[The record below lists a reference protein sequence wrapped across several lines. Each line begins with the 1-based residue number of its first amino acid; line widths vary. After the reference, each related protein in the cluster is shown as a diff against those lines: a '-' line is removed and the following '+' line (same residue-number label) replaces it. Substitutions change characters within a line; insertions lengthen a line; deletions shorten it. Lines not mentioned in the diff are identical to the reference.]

1 MEPAHTILHRITTG
15 RVSVEPS
22 GDGLLVRWD
31 GEVAGDAY
39 FGASLVD
46 SLEVNCHLDLLG
58 NPTLTITCA
67 PSRAFRDGNLRVTRE
82 ITAGGAWNACA
93 TIRTWADRWRT
104 ERAVTEWLDRIGDL
118 VRITPVRIDVT
129 DITTARLGDA
139 FHLAARVAGAE
150 DDPPYTFVC
159 RRDARTTVHSG
170 PTAFAIEYTPT
181 GVDNPVTTLAAFV
194 GTGLY
199 DPASAENALR
209 EWLGPRTINLTGY
222 VKDVTI
228 TFAPDAVN
236 TEAVEGVL
244 ADTAMF
250 VARWYVV
257 PPEQSWDDLLDHVA
271 ALPCEHTCH
280 ISASD
285 LYRLVRAARGAAM
298 LTVDE

>member
-15 RVSVEPS
+15 RVSVLYPS

-31 GEVAGDAY
+31 GEVSEDLYLGP
-39 FGASLVD
+39 GLVD
-46 SLEVNCHLDLLG
+46 SLEVNCYLDLLG
-58 NPTLTITCA
+58 NPTLTI
-67 PSRAFRDGNLRVTRE
+67 SYLLDGGRVRTTRE
-82 ITAGGAWNACA
+82 ITAGGAWNTCA
-93 TIRTWADRWRT
+93 NIRTWADRWRT

-118 VRITPVRIDVT
+118 VGVTPVRIDVT

-209 EWLGPRTINLTGY
+209 EWLGPRTINLTEPA
-222 VKDVTI
+222 DT
-228 TFAPDAVN
+228 AMAD
-236 TEAVEGVL
+236 TEALDGVL

-250 VARWYVV
+250 VPRWHVV
-257 PPEQSWDDLLDHVA
+257 PPEQSWDDLLDDVA

-280 ISASD
+280 IGATD
-285 LYRLVRAARGAAM
+285 LYRLVRAAMR
-298 LTVDE
+298 TVEE

>member
-15 RVSVEPS
+15 RVSVLYPS

-31 GEVAGDAY
+31 GE
-39 FGASLVD
+39 ASEDLYLGPGLLD

-58 NPTLTITCA
+58 NPTLTI
-67 PSRAFRDGNLRVTRE
+67 SYLLDGGRVRTTRE
-82 ITAGGAWNACA
+82 ITAGGARNACA
-93 TIRTWADRWRT
+93 NIRTWADRWRT

-118 VRITPVRIDVT
+118 VGVTPVRIDVT

-236 TEAVEGVL
+236 TEALDGVL

-250 VARWYVV
+250 VPRWHVV
-257 PPEQSWDDLLDHVA
+257 PPEQSWDDLLDDVA

-280 ISASD
+280 IGATD
-285 LYRLVRAARGAAM
+285 LYRLVRAAMR
-298 LTVDE
+298 TVEE